1 MKMVRGLLGMVA
13 WFWATLAVAEVK
25 DMPGGPKVD
34 QLNLPWGVTPIAHD
48 IYDLNWMI
56 MIICTV
62 IFIGVFGTML
72 YSIIVHR
79 KSKGFK
85 PAKFEE
91 NMAVELAWTIVPFL
105 IIVSMAIP
113 STRTVVSM
121 KDTSSADLTVK
132 VTGYQWKWGYEY
144 LDGPAAGVHFL
155 SNLSTPEAQ
164 INNLE
169 PKSNTY
175 LMEVDHP
182 LVVPV
187 NKKVRVIV
195 TADDVI
201 HSWAVPDFGV
211 KQDAIPGYLRD
222 TWFRAEKVGTYRGQC
237 SELCG
242 KNHAYMPIVVEV
254 KSDADY
260 AQWAKQQKA
269 AMAAATEDPN
279 KTWSKEDLI
288 AKGKEVFTT
297 TCVACHQAN
306 GMGIPGTFP
315 ALNGDTKFVLA
326 PMKGQILTELNGH
339 PGTAMPAFRD
349 QLSDTQLAAVIT
361 YTRNAWDNAGK
372 GPDPVVQPKDV
383 LALRGSH

>member
-1 MKMVRGLLGMVA
+1 MKMVRGLLGLVA
-13 WFWATLAVAEVK
+13 LSWAALAGAEVK
-25 DMPGGPKVD
+25 DMPGGPGVD
-34 QLNLPWGVTPIAHD
+34 QLNLPFGVTPISHD

-56 MIICTV
+56 MIICTI
-62 IFIGVFGTML
+62 IFIGVFGTMF
-72 YSIIVHR
+72 YSIVMHR
-79 KSKGFK
+79 KSKGHK
-85 PAKFEE
+85 AAKFDE
-91 NMAVELAWTIVPFL
+91 NMTVELTWTIVPFL

-113 STRTVVSM
+113 STRTVVAM

-164 INNLE
+164 INNLA

-187 NKKVRVIV
+187 NKKVRIV
-195 TADDVI
+195 LTAEDVI

-222 TWFRAEKVGTYRGQC
+222 TWFRAEKTGTYRGQC

-254 KSDADY
+254 KSAEDY
-260 AQWAKQQKA
+260 AKWVKQEKST
-269 AMAAATEDPN
+269 MAAATEDPN
-279 KTWSKEDLI
+279 KTWTKEELI
-288 AKGKEVFTT
+288 AKGKDVFTT

>member
-13 WFWATLAVAEVK
+13 LSWAALAGAEVK
-25 DMPGGPKVD
+25 DMPGGPGVD
-34 QLNLPWGVTPIAHD
+34 QLNLPFGVTPISHD

-56 MIICTV
+56 MIICTI

-72 YSIIVHR
+72 YSIVMHR
-79 KSKGFK
+79 KSRGHKA
-85 PAKFEE
+85 AKFDE
-91 NMAVELAWTIVPFL
+91 NMAVELTWTIVPFL

-113 STRTVVSM
+113 STRTVVAM
-121 KDTSSADLTVK
+121 KDTSSADLTIK
-132 VTGYQWKWGYEY
+132 VTGYQWKWGYDY

-155 SNLSTPEAQ
+155 SNLSTPVAQ
-164 INNLE
+164 INNQE

-187 NKKVRVIV
+187 NKKVRIV
-195 TADDVI
+195 LTAEDVI

-222 TWFRAEKVGTYRGQC
+222 TWFRAEKTGTYRGQC

-242 KNHAYMPIVVEV
+242 KNHAYMPVVVEV
-254 KSDADY
+254 KSAEDY
-260 AQWAKQQKA
+260 AQWAKQQKT
-269 AMAAATEDPN
+269 AMAASAEDPN
-279 KTWSKEDLI
+279 KTWTKDELI
-288 AKGKEVFTT
+288 AQGKEVFTT

-306 GMGIPGTFP
+306 GQGIPGTFP

-383 LALRGSH
+383 QALRGSK

>member
-13 WFWATLAVAEVK
+13 LSWAALAGAEVK
-25 DMPGGPKVD
+25 DMPGGPGVD
-34 QLNLPWGVTPIAHD
+34 QLNLPFGVTPISHD

-56 MIICTV
+56 MIICTI

-72 YSIIVHR
+72 YSIVMHR
-79 KSKGFK
+79 KSKGHK
-85 PAKFEE
+85 AAKFDE
-91 NMAVELAWTIVPFL
+91 NMTVELTWTIVPFL

-113 STRTVVSM
+113 STRTVVAM

-155 SNLSTPEAQ
+155 SNLSTPAAQ
-164 INNLE
+164 INNQA

-187 NKKVRVIV
+187 NKKVRIV
-195 TADDVI
+195 LTAEDVI

-222 TWFRAEKVGTYRGQC
+222 TWFRAEKTGTYRGQC

-254 KSDADY
+254 KSAEDY
-260 AQWAKQQKA
+260 AQWAKHEKST
-269 AMAAATEDPN
+269 MAAATEDPN
-279 KTWSKEDLI
+279 KTWTKEELI
-288 AKGKEVFTT
+288 AKGKDVFTT

-315 ALNGDTKFVLA
+315 ALNGNTKFVLA

-383 LALRGSH
+383 LALRGSN

>member
-13 WFWATLAVAEVK
+13 LSWAALAGAEVK
-25 DMPGGPKVD
+25 DMPGGPGVD
-34 QLNLPWGVTPIAHD
+34 QLNLPFGVTPIAHD

-56 MIICTV
+56 MIICTI
-62 IFIGVFGTML
+62 IFIGVFGTMF
-72 YSIIVHR
+72 YSIVMHR
-79 KSKGFK
+79 KSKGHK
-85 PAKFEE
+85 AAKFDE
-91 NMAVELAWTIVPFL
+91 NMTVELTWTVVPFL

-113 STRTVVSM
+113 STRTVVAM

-164 INNLE
+164 INNLA

-187 NKKVRVIV
+187 NKKVRIVV
-195 TADDVI
+195 TAEDVI

-222 TWFRAEKVGTYRGQC
+222 TWFRAEKTGTYRGQC

-254 KSDADY
+254 KSAEDY
-260 AQWAKQQKA
+260 AKWVKQEKST
-269 AMAAATEDPN
+269 MAAATEDPN
-279 KTWSKEDLI
+279 KTWTKEELI
-288 AKGKEVFTT
+288 AKGKDVFTT

-315 ALNGDTKFVLA
+315 ALNGNTKFVLA

>member
-13 WFWATLAVAEVK
+13 GFWATLAVAEVK
-25 DMPGGPKVD
+25 DMPGGPAVH
-34 QLNLPWGVTPIAHD
+34 QLNLPPGVTPISHD

-72 YSIIVHR
+72 YSIVMHR
-79 KSKGFK
+79 KSKGHK

-91 NMAVELAWTIVPFL
+91 NMAVELIWTIVPFL
-105 IIVSMAIP
+105 IIVGMAIP
-113 STRTVVSM
+113 STRTVVAM

-132 VTGYQWKWGYEY
+132 VTGYQWKWGYDY

-155 SNLSTPEAQ
+155 SNLSTPAAQ
-164 INNLE
+164 INGTE

-182 LVVPV
+182 MVVPV
-187 NKKVRVIV
+187 NKKVRVIL

-242 KNHAYMPIVVEV
+242 KNHAYMPIVVVV
-254 KSDADY
+254 KSAEDY
-260 AQWAKQQKA
+260 AQWAKQEKA
-269 AMAAATEDPN
+269 TMAAATEDPN
-279 KTWSKEDLI
+279 KVWSKDDLI

-383 LALRGSH
+383 LALRGTH